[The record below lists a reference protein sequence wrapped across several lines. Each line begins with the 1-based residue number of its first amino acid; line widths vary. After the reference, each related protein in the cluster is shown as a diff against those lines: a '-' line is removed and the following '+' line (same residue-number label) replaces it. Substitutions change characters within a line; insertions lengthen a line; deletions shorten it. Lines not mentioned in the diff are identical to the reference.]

1 MPVTHL
7 GNVDLP
13 NEHHDARFFASQAY
27 AASPANRGGYLF
39 QPALS
44 TPEHAVWYNA
54 YKKDVHVAFR
64 GTVPTNSKDLVSDAM
79 LMARAE
85 GSNARFA
92 DAVSTLESLAR
103 KYSDTSL
110 SVSGHSLGGQL
121 ATHVLH
127 HASDATAVRIA
138 GVTTFNKASTPL
150 PTGFHFKEART
161 SKQTNIKQAG
171 DVVSEAAEPNDS
183 HTIVLNNFTGGGLA
197 AHKLESFARSDKTNV
212 TVGRQSVEKN
222 LTKEGLMVGA
232 LGAESNP
239 YSAAANVVA
248 DVAVAEGVPGASYVQ
263 SGLAAASV
271 VGLATTIGEGM
282 FAAATLPEVAAA
294 AAVPLA
300 VAGGIGAAQYGVK
313 ELDDALFGSSANA
326 PAAPA
331 FNTVSRA
338 YLPPKPSSQDTCQ
351 SGERR
356 LAGGACAATSST
368 YEVDWTSQPDAS
380 TEDTPT
386 EDTPTDNAPA
396 SGTSNRA
403 FGAAAEGLSVSSSQ
417 LGTQRTESVA
427 DEPPLGYFIY
437 DASQDFHGQ
446 VVVF

>member
-13 NEHHDARFFASQAY
+13 SEHHDARFFASQAY

-222 LTKEGLMVGA
+222 LTKDGLMDA

-239 YSAAANVVA
+239 YSVAANVVA

-263 SGLAAASV
+263 SGLAAASF
-271 VGLATTIGEGM
+271 VGVLSAMAEGVTAGV
-282 FAAATLPEVAAA
+282 AAGAALPELAAA

-300 VAGGIGAAQYGVK
+300 VGAGIGAAQYGVK
-313 ELDDALFGSSANA
+313 ELDDALFGNSANA
-326 PAAPA
+326 PAAPK
-331 FNTVSRA
+331 FNTVSRG

-351 SGERR
+351 SGGRR
-356 LAGGACAATSST
+356 LAGGACAAPSSG
-368 YEVDWTSQPDAS
+368 YGAPVDWTSQPDAQ
-380 TEDTPT
+380 PT
-386 EDTPTDNAPA
+386 EDAPA
-396 SGTSNRA
+396 SGTSA
-403 FGAAAEGLSVSSSQ
+403 LPSVHDDHHQ

-427 DEPPLGYFIY
+427 DAPPLGYFIY

>member
-13 NEHHDARFFASQAY
+13 DEHHDARFFASQAY

-54 YKKDVHVAFR
+54 YKKDVHVSFR
-64 GTVPTNSKDLVSDAM
+64 GTVPTNTKDLVSDAM
-79 LMARAE
+79 LMVRSE
-85 GSNARFA
+85 GANARFTDSVHA
-92 DAVSTLESLAR
+92 LEDIAR
-103 KYSDTSL
+103 KYSGTSL

-138 GVTTFNKASTPL
+138 KVTTFNKASTPL
-150 PTGFHFKEART
+150 PTGFQFKEARV

-171 DVVSEAAEPNDS
+171 DVVSEAAEPDDS

-212 TVGRQSVEKN
+212 TVARQSVEKN

-232 LGAESNP
+232 LGAQANP

-263 SGLAAASV
+263 SGLAAASF
-271 VGLATTIGEGM
+271 VGLATTVG
-282 FAAATLPEVAAA
+282 L

-300 VAGGIGAAQYGVK
+300 VAGGIGAVQYGVK
-313 ELDDALFGSSANA
+313 ELDDALFGSSTSA
-326 PAAPA
+326 PVAPT
-331 FNTVSRA
+331 FNTVSRG
-338 YLPPKPSSQDTCQ
+338 YLPPKPSPQNACQ

-356 LAGGACAATSST
+356 LSSGACAAPSSG
-368 YEVDWTSQPDAS
+368 YGAPVDWTSQPDAH
-380 TEDTPT
+380 PT
-386 EDTPTDNAPA
+386 EDTTAPEP
-396 SGTSNRA
+396 ST
-403 FGAAAEGLSVSSSQ
+403 LPSVYDDHHQ
-417 LGTQRTESVA
+417 LDAQRTESVA
-427 DEPPLGYFIY
+427 DAPPLGYFIY
-437 DASQDFHGQ
+437 DGSQDFHGQ

>member
-222 LTKEGLMVGA
+222 LTKDGLMDA

-239 YSAAANVVA
+239 YSVAANVVA

-263 SGLAAASV
+263 SGLTAASV
-271 VGLATTIGEGM
+271 VGVLSTMAEGVTAGV
-282 FAAATLPEVAAA
+282 AAGAALPELAAA

-313 ELDDALFGSSANA
+313 KLDDALFGSSANA

-331 FNTVSRA
+331 LNTVSRA

-356 LAGGACAATSST
+356 LAGGACAATSSG
-368 YEVDWTSQPDAS
+368 YGVDWTSQPDAP

-386 EDTPTDNAPA
+386 EDAPTP
-396 SGTSNRA
+396 GTST
-403 FGAAAEGLSVSSSQ
+403 LPSVYDDHQQ
-417 LGTQRTESVA
+417 LGTQRTESVVDA
-427 DEPPLGYFIY
+427 SPLGYFIY

>member
-127 HASDATAVRIA
+127 HASDATAVCISKVA
-138 GVTTFNKASTPL
+138 TFNKASTPL
-150 PTGFHFKEART
+150 PTGFQFKEARA
-161 SKQTNIKQAG
+161 SDQANIKQAG

-183 HTIVLNNFTGGGLA
+183 HTVVLNNYAGGGLA
-197 AHKLESFARSDKTNV
+197 AHKLESFARTDKTSV
-212 TVGRQSVEKN
+212 SEGRQSVEKN
-222 LTKEGLMVGA
+222 LTKELPTRPKSHQLRACA
-232 LGAESNP
+232 LLSSLISLPAMPSFP
-239 YSAAANVVA
+239 RLSI
-248 DVAVAEGVPGASYVQ
+248 PPSIKP
-263 SGLAAASV
+263 
-271 VGLATTIGEGM
+271 TTAPPPPPLKAPLDLCAHIR
-282 FAAATLPEVAAA
+282 VAAGG
-294 AAVPLA
+294 PTGN
-300 VAGGIGAAQYGVK
+300 AGGG
-313 ELDDALFGSSANA
+313 
-326 PAAPA
+326 
-331 FNTVSRA
+331 
-338 YLPPKPSSQDTCQ
+338 
-351 SGERR
+351 GERGVR
-356 LAGGACAATSST
+356 L
-368 YEVDWTSQPDAS
+368 VPF
-380 TEDTPT
+380 
-386 EDTPTDNAPA
+386 
-396 SGTSNRA
+396 R
-403 FGAAAEGLSVSSSQ
+403 LVSC
-417 LGTQRTESVA
+417 T
-427 DEPPLGYFIY
+427 
-437 DASQDFHGQ
+437 
-446 VVVF
+446 VVCCSEL

>member
-232 LGAESNP
+232 LGVESNP

-263 SGLAAASV
+263 SGLAAASF
-271 VGLATTIGEGM
+271 VGVLSAMAEGVTAGV
-282 FAAATLPEVAAA
+282 AAGAALPELAAA

-300 VAGGIGAAQYGVK
+300 VGAGIGAAQYGVK

-326 PAAPA
+326 PAAPT

-356 LAGGACAATSST
+356 LAGGACAATSSG
-368 YEVDWTSQPDAS
+368 YGVDWTSQPDAP

-386 EDTPTDNAPA
+386 EDTPTP
-396 SGTSNRA
+396 GTST
-403 FGAAAEGLSVSSSQ
+403 LPSVYDDHQQ

-427 DEPPLGYFIY
+427 DAPPLGYFIY